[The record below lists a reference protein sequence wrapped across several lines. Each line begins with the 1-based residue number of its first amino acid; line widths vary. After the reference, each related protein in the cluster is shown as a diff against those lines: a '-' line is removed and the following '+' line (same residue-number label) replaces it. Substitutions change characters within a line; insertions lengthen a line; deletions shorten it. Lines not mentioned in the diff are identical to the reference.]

1 MLLLLAIVLV
11 VLWFLG
17 FIAFHVTT
25 GLIHLV
31 LIVALFLFII
41 HMISGRRTAV

>member
-1 MLLLLAIVLV
+1 MLLLLAIILV

-25 GLIHLV
+25 GLIHMI
-31 LIVALFLFII
+31 LIVALVLFIM
-41 HMISGRRTAV
+41 HMISGRRAAI

>member
-1 MLLLLAIVLV
+1 
-11 VLWFLG
+11 
-17 FIAFHVTT
+17 VTS